1 MEGIFFAENPFP
13 IMSYLPVELY
23 VVYRAKNSINFSTD
37 KLAGGVDYFKNFQTH
52 IPQMTKLQIGNVCTN
67 AEIPGHNVGFDFWK
81 NLSCTKLCY

>member
-13 IMSYLPVELY
+13 IMSYLPVELN

-52 IPQMTKLQIGNVCTN
+52 IPQMTKVQIGNVFIMQKILDTMWVL
-67 AEIPGHNVGFDFWK
+67 ISGK
-81 NLSCTKLCY
+81 I